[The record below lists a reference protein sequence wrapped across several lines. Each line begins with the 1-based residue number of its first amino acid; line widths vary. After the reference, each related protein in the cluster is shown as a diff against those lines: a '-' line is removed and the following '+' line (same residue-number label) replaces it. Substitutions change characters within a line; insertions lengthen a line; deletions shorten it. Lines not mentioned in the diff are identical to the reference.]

1 MIFLHYFTYCVV
13 PTLLYVTYDVLK
25 VLSGLLRISINAS
38 QNFICIIW
46 ESYIVASERM
56 DRGNVFIF
64 F

>member
-1 MIFLHYFTYCVV
+1 MIFLHYFTYFVV
-13 PTLLYVTYDVLK
+13 PTLLYVTFDVLK

-38 QNFICIIW
+38 KILICIIW